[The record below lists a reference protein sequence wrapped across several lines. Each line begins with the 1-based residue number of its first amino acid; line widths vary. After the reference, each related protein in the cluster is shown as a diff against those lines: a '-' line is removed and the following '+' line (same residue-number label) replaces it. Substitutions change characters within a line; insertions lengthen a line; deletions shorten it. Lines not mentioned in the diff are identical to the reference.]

1 MLVRIIT
8 SEKAMNH
15 LIDDNSV
22 LSPYIYITS
31 RLTLLWRTSFSI
43 NIIRCSVFANLL
55 IGLLNRPEMQG
66 KLLFR
71 RFSRDFLDSFGL
83 AKYMIKS
90 EL

>member
-1 MLVRIIT
+1 MLARIIT

-43 NIIRCSVFANLL
+43 NIIRCSVFSKSTNW
-55 IGLLNRPEMQG
+55 
-66 KLLFR
+66 
-71 RFSRDFLDSFGL
+71 SFKQTRN
-83 AKYMIKS
+83 ARKTVVSKV
-90 EL
+90 